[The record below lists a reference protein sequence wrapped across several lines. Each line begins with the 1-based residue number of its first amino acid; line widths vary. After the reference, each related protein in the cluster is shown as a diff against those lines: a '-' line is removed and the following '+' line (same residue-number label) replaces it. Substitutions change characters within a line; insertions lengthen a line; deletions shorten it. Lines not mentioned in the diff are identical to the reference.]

1 VPPGFVHQRRLALD
15 ALARRCRRA
24 DEGGVHREAPRQKTP
39 WADDEVVDGMFG
51 ARVDVDADRV
61 GARGSIEIDA
71 DQRAPAAFVD
81 GKRRD
86 GAIEGA
92 DVDRGIGR
100 RDDGEDD

>member
-1 VPPGFVHQRRLALD
+1 
-15 ALARRCRRA
+15 
-24 DEGGVHREAPRQKTP
+24 
-39 WADDEVVDGMFG
+39 MFG
-51 ARVDVDADRV
+51 ARVDVDAYRV

-100 RDDGEDD
+100 RDDGEDDELAGLYRARLGGYLQRRREKKVSQQGQSRVAT